1 MGRRHR
7 KKYDMEIA
15 RVKGTVVATRKD
27 AKLNGYKMLILS
39 LADVFGNE
47 KGGAPIVAL
56 DSVDAG
62 IGDLVLV
69 VRGSS
74 ARQAQNMSNTPVDAM
89 IIGIIDQIELSGES
103 TYNNASR

>member
-1 MGRRHR
+1 
-7 KKYDMEIA
+7 MEIA

-27 AKLNGYKMLILS
+27 GKLVGHKMLILE
-39 LADVFGNE
+39 LADVAGRD

-62 IGDLVLV
+62 VGDLVLV

-74 ARQAQNMSNTPVDAM
+74 ARQAENMSTTPVDAM
-89 IIGIIDQIELSGES
+89 IIGIIDNIEYSGES
-103 TYNNASR
+103 TYGAGR

>member
-1 MGRRHR
+1 
-7 KKYDMEIA
+7 MEIA
-15 RVKGTVVATRKD
+15 RVTGTVVATRKD
-27 AKLNGYKMLILS
+27 QKLSGHKIL
-39 LADVFGNE
+39 LVELTDVSGKG

-74 ARQAQNMSNTPVDAM
+74 ARQAKDMSTTPVDAM
-89 IIGIIDQIELSGES
+89 IIGVIDNIEFSGS
-103 TYNNASR
+103 TTFDASK

>member
-1 MGRRHR
+1 
-7 KKYDMEIA
+7 MEIA

-27 AKLNGYKMLILS
+27 DKLNGHKMLILE
-39 LADVFGNE
+39 LADISGKD

-62 IGDLVLV
+62 VGDLVLV

-74 ARQAQNMSNTPVDAM
+74 ARQAKNMSATPVDAM
-89 IIGIIDQIELSGES
+89 IIGIIDNIEYSGNS
-103 TYNNASR
+103 TYNSAK

>member
-1 MGRRHR
+1 
-7 KKYDMEIA
+7 MEIA

-27 AKLNGYKMLILS
+27 TKLNGYKMLLLS
-39 LADVFGNE
+39 PADTAGIE
-47 KGGAPIVAL
+47 KNGTPIVAL

-74 ARQAQNMSNTPVDAM
+74 ARQATNMSVTPVDAM
-89 IIGIIDQIELSGES
+89 IIGIIDQITISEKT
-103 TYNNASR
+103 TYNNASVG

>member
-1 MGRRHR
+1 
-7 KKYDMEIA
+7 MEIA

-27 AKLNGYKMLILS
+27 EKLNGYKMLLLV
-39 LADVFGNE
+39 LADVTGKE
-47 KGGAPIVAL
+47 KVGAPIVAL

-74 ARQAQNMSNTPVDAM
+74 ARQARNMSSTPVDAM
-89 IIGIIDQIELSGES
+89 IIGIIDQIEFSGE
-103 TYNNASR
+103 TTFNNTITR

>member
-1 MGRRHR
+1 
-7 KKYDMEIA
+7 MEIA

-27 AKLNGYKMLILS
+27 SKLNGHKMLLLS
-39 LADVFGNE
+39 LADVSGVE
-47 KGGAPIVAL
+47 KGGAPLVAL

-74 ARQAQNMSNTPVDAM
+74 ARQAKNMSTTPVDAM
-89 IIGIIDQIELSGES
+89 IIGIIDQIEYSGQS
-103 TYNNASR
+103 TYNNCTKD

>member
-1 MGRRHR
+1 
-7 KKYDMEIA
+7 MEIA

-27 AKLNGYKMLILS
+27 DKLSGYKMLILE
-39 LADVFGNE
+39 LADVSGRD

-62 IGDLVLV
+62 VGDLVLV

-74 ARQAQNMSNTPVDAM
+74 ARQAVNMGATPVDAV
-89 IIGIIDQIELSGES
+89 IIGIIDNIEFSGES
-103 TYNNASR
+103 TYGGSK